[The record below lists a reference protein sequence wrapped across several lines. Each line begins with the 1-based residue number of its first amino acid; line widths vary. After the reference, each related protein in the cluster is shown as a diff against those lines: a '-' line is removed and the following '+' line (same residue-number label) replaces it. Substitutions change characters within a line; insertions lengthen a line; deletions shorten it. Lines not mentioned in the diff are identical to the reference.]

1 MYQVLLVDDEP
12 LILSGIKFLIDWQ
25 QNGCQIA
32 DTARNGQQALEKIRQ
47 LRPDIVICDI
57 SMPVLSGTELLRLA
71 ASESPATVF
80 IMLTNHPDFDLARE
94 SLRFAAVDYLLKS
107 QLSAETLEQSL
118 ARACAERDRRSLL
131 AKAELADSYLAEN
144 SRQLLDSAILRMVQ
158 APANARMEE
167 TAAVLASHHILDGW
181 GMAYIPLRF
190 SLLAD
195 TAPAEPQDLER
206 MFQWEQ
212 ELAEKLAQN
221 LFAEYSLFCPDKQ
234 YQSLFLLA
242 WGIPQKAWQ
251 EKLLAFSDK
260 LGSTSST
267 IVQADL
273 RVLGTDYFTG
283 EAQLAE
289 CRRQLF
295 LLREHY
301 YLTSQGRVLFGG
313 LQPPAYQPLGLTG
326 LGGRLTAELQAK
338 NAAGV
343 SSLLGRAISRIQDT
357 PHEKSQAVWLCG
369 EVSAAVEQAL
379 GADSPLCGQGPRQIE
394 QLATR
399 GQVVRWL
406 EQLLNEL
413 LSQLEQYSLGRSAL
427 VEKARQYV
435 CDNVEKRIMLQ
446 DVAEYVCISPG
457 YLSSLFKKQYN
468 QNLVDYINEV
478 KMERACEL
486 IREGRYRIYEISY
499 RMGFENAYY
508 FSRVF
513 KRHVG
518 MTPSEYRKSLGRN
531 ETYVE

>member
-25 QNGCQIA
+25 QQGCQIA

-47 LRPDIVICDI
+47 LQPDIVICDI
-57 SMPVLSGTELLRLA
+57 SMPLISGTELLSLA
-71 ASESPATVF
+71 AKESPATVF

-107 QLSAETLEQSL
+107 QLNAETLEKSL
-118 ARACAERDRRSLL
+118 ARARAERDSRSLL
-131 AKAELADSYLAEN
+131 AKARMADSYLAEN
-144 SRQLLDSAILRMVQ
+144 SRQLLDSAILRVVQ
-158 APANARMEE
+158 APQNARMDE
-167 TAAVLASHHILDGW
+167 TAAVLASYHILDGW

-190 SLLAD
+190 SLVSD
-195 TAPAEPQDLER
+195 VGPAAHEDLER

-212 ELAEKLAQN
+212 EVAGKLAQN
-221 LFAEYSLFCPDKQ
+221 LFAEVSLFCPDKQ
-234 YQSLFLLA
+234 CQSLFMLC
-242 WGIPQKAWQ
+242 WGIGPKTWQ

-260 LGSTSST
+260 LVTASST
-267 IVQADL
+267 IVQASP
-273 RVLGTDYFTG
+273 RVLGTDFFTG
-283 EAQLAE
+283 QEQLGE

-301 YLTSQGRVLFGG
+301 YLTSQGRVLFGN

-326 LGGRLTAELQAK
+326 LAGRLTAELQAK

-343 SSLLGRAISRIQDT
+343 SSLLTRAIGRIQDT
-357 PHEKSQAVWLCG
+357 PHEKSQAIWLCC
-369 EVSAAVEQAL
+369 EVSAAVEKAL
-379 GADSPLCGQGPRQIE
+379 GADSPLGGCGPQEIE
-394 QLATR
+394 RLATR

-413 LSQLEQYSLGRSAL
+413 IGHLEQYSFGRSAL
-427 VEKARQYV
+427 AEKARQYV
-435 CDNVEKRIMLQ
+435 YSNVEKRIMLQ
-446 DVAEYVCISPG
+446 DVADYACISPG
-457 YLSSLFKKQYN
+457 YLSSLFKKLYN
-468 QNLVDYINEV
+468 QNLVDYINQV

-499 RMGFENAYY
+499 RLGFENAYY

-518 MTPSEYRKSLGRN
+518 MTPTEYRKNCERDEN
-531 ETYVE
+531 NVE